1 MITPL
6 LLAAAAQALSPSLGP
21 SDHREHRARL
31 ASAIENGVVWLEGAK
46 EDDDARFLQDP
57 DFWWLSGVTA
67 PDAAL
72 LLTIKSGR
80 ITKET
85 LYLQP
90 RNALNERWN
99 GPRLGPDDRDAAR
112 QTGFS
117 EVVALDKESRAAA
130 LKINARAADGGHTN
144 GDSAFRRILD
154 RLQVSKSPAEM
165 AIQEHVLEVTMD
177 SHLEAWKEVRP
188 DNGEWQVEAA
198 MEAGFRKRGS
208 HDTAFASIVGSG
220 PNTCY
225 LHYRAN
231 ERQMKAGELV
241 VIDVGAQFNYYCA
254 DITRTVPVS
263 GRFNKRQAEIYEIVL
278 EAQQKAIDAVRPGIT
293 MRDVH
298 KVAADHIASKGYS
311 KNFVHSTSH
320 WLGLLVHDTGT
331 FRGVLE
337 PGMVL
342 TVEPG
347 IYIPEEDLGVRIE
360 DVVVVTKEGGRLLTA
375 RLPRTIKEL
384 EAALRR

>member
-1 MITPL
+1 MIIPL
-6 LLAAAAQALSPSLGP
+6 LLAAAQALSPSLGP
-21 SDHREHRARL
+21 TDHQEHRARL
-31 ASAIENGVVWLEGAK
+31 ARAVENGVVWLEGAK

-72 LLTIKSGR
+72 LLVIKKGR
-80 ITKET
+80 VVEET
-85 LYLQP
+85 LFLQP

-99 GPRLGPDDRDAAR
+99 GPRLGPADKDAALL
-112 QTGFS
+112 TGFP
-117 EVVALDKESRAAA
+117 EVVALDKASRSDAASVHA
-130 LKINARAADGGHTN
+130 ETPDSGYTN
-144 GDSAFRRILD
+144 GDGALRRILD
-154 RLQVSKSPAEM
+154 RLQVSKSPVEL
-165 AIQEHVLEVTMD
+165 AILRHALEVTMD

-188 DNGEWQVEAA
+188 GNGEWQVEAA

-231 ERQMKAGELV
+231 ERRMESGDLV

-263 GRFNKRQAEIYEIVL
+263 GRFSKRQREIYEIVL
-278 EAQQKAIDAVRPGIT
+278 EAQQKAIDAVRPGLT

-298 KVAADHIASKGYS
+298 KVAADHIASKGYG
-311 KNFVHSTSH
+311 KYFVHSTSH
-320 WLGLLVHDTGT
+320 WLGLLVHDTGS
-331 FRGVLE
+331 FRGKLE

-347 IYIPEEDLGVRIE
+347 IYIPEENLGVRIE
-360 DVVVVTKEGGRLLTA
+360 DVVVVTKKGAELLTA
-375 RLPRTIKEL
+375 RLPRSVKEL